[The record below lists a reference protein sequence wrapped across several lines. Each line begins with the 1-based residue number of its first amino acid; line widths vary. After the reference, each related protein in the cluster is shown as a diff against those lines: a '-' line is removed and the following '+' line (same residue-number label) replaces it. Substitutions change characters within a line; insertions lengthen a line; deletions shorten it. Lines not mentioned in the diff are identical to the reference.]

1 MPRRDRP
8 IVVGRLV
15 EHGRAP
21 YRFRV
26 GQDLSYFVN
35 FVTSDGMSILWGQD
49 LARALRTAVTRPQIG
64 DLVGARRVSREG
76 VSFHPARARYAWK
89 NRPRD
94 RASRLPHAL
103 GTREGQTLYG
113 PRAPCAPRP
122 DRQID
127 ARAAVREHPELKS
140 AFLTL
145 RAAEAIAARRIPD
158 PRDRARFVA
167 LIREAMGDSVAR
179 GEPLRHAPAREAKSH
194 GPGSGARSAQAA
206 RRSGAV
212 AAEKKKKVS
221 PQGLLAWRAARERA
235 NLPAIQLE
243 HAHVVREDS

>member
-1 MPRRDRP
+1 MTDPVVRSRDRP

-26 GQDLSYFVN
+26 GQDLSYFVKL
-35 FVTSDGMSILWGQD
+35 VTSDGMNILWGQD

-64 DLVGARRVSREG
+64 DLVGARRVSREAVTLTRRERDTRG
-76 VSFHPARARYAWK
+76 SIVRETEHPAYRTRWELEKVKHFTDRARLA
-89 NRPRD
+89 
-94 RASRLPHAL
+94 RLV
-103 GTREGQTLYG
+103 R
-113 PRAPCAPRP
+113 

-167 LIREAMGDSVAR
+167 LIREAMGNSVAR
-179 GEPLRHAPAREAKSH
+179 GEPLPDLRLREKPRTA
-194 GPGSGARSAQAA
+194 AQEPEPVP
-206 RRSGAV
+206 RRQRDD
-212 AAEKKKKVS
+212 
-221 PQGLLAWRAARERA
+221 P
-235 NLPAIQLE
+235 
-243 HAHVVREDS
+243 VR

>member
-1 MPRRDRP
+1 MRSRDRP

-26 GQDLSYFVN
+26 GQDLSYFVKL
-35 FVTSDGMSILWGQD
+35 VTSDGMSILWGQD

-76 VSFHPARARYAWK
+76 VTLTRREHDTRGKIVRETEHPAYRTRWELEKVKHFTDRARLA
-89 NRPRD
+89 
-94 RASRLPHAL
+94 RLV
-103 GTREGQTLYG
+103 R
-113 PRAPCAPRP
+113 

-179 GEPLRHAPAREAKSH
+179 GEPLPDMR
-194 GPGSGARSAQAA
+194 
-206 RRSGAV
+206 
-212 AAEKKKKVS
+212 
-221 PQGLLAWRAARERA
+221 LRERLKA
-235 NLPAIQLE
+235 TPQDPE
-243 HAHVVREDS
+243 PVPRRQRDDPVR